1 MDTLREFKKD
11 GYVYILKTNKK
22 QYKCVK
28 CSSTFTI
35 DLYNTRSGHSG
46 KCRNSK
52 SAKKTVKKTAEI
64 MHKIQKLPSKNEK
77 KLFPGDP
84 IRVPTKHFTKEIT
97 PPRSIYDSD
106 GNFEES
112 SDEQSNQEMKI
123 EFDPILEPNPN
134 PMTNSKLEIKNIMK
148 RIEERQKMKRRK
160 LEEERKKEKLKR
172 HKDLK

>member
-1 MDTLREFKKD
+1 MEPLREFKKD

-64 MHKIQKLPSKNEK
+64 MQKIQKSPSPNKK

-84 IRVPTKHFTKEIT
+84 IRVPTKHFTKEII

-106 GNFEES
+106 CYFEES
-112 SDEQSNQEMKI
+112 SDDKNQKEMDF
-123 EFDPILEPNPN
+123 EFDPILEPKPD
-134 PMTNSKLEIKNIMK
+134 PMTEIKIDILNKMK
-148 RIEERQKMKRRK
+148 IIEEKQKMKRRI
-160 LEEERKKEKLKR
+160 LEEERKKGKLKR